1 MRFFCVETVNLS
13 QQNIAN
19 NLEAKSN
26 DNLPSDYKEQTILAR
41 DADGRIFTVKF
52 RTTDLSYQSVKYE
65 EFVETWKNSK
75 HIFSY

>member
-1 MRFFCVETVNLS
+1 METVNLS